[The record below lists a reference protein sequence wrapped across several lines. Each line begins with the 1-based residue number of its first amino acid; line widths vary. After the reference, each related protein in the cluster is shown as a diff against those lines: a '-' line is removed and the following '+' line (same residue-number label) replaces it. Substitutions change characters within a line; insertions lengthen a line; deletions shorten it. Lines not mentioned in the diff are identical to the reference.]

1 MSGRPVALPS
11 ERNHVPS
18 NEMAL
23 PPTAKPPRRGLESFA
38 SRDFRRYQL
47 ARVAVILGAEAQ
59 SVAVAWQ
66 VYSITHRALDLGYTG
81 LALFLPGLLFLL
93 PAGHVADRFDR
104 RRIILVCY
112 SLQVVCTAALLALTR
127 MGLHSVLPIYAVLFL
142 IGTGRAFS
150 GPASSA
156 LIPHL
161 VPEKHFV
168 NAVTWGGAIFQFSNT
183 VGPALGGVLYTLPLL
198 RFFPDTRLEGAGIV
212 YVFTLGTLGWF
223 LVLVSSLAV
232 RPGRMEHRA
241 ASLKVVLAGFRYVFR
256 MPLLL
261 GSFSLD
267 LFVVLLG
274 GAVALMPIFAQDILH
289 TGPRGLGLLRAAPAV
304 GALITSLLLA
314 RFPLRRKAGIR
325 LFVCVAIFGAATIV
339 FGISRSLWISLLAL
353 AFTGASD
360 MISVIIR
367 GSLLQLATPPEMRGR
382 VSAVNSL
389 FVGASNELG
398 EFESGLTAHWW
409 GAVRATIFGGVGSLV
424 VAGLWSALFPGLRRA
439 DELSSAALLGQNK
452 SESEPAP
459 EAATLT

>member
-1 MSGRPVALPS
+1 MSDS
-11 ERNHVPS
+11 
-18 NEMAL
+18 
-23 PPTAKPPRRGLESFA
+23 PTEKPPRRGLESFA
-38 SRDFRRYQL
+38 YRDFRRYQL

-104 RRIILVCY
+104 RQIILVCY
-112 SLQVVCTAALLALTR
+112 SLQIVCTTTLIFLTR
-127 MGLHSVLPIYAVLFL
+127 AGVHRVLPIYAVLFF

-161 VPEKHFV
+161 VPEIHFV
-168 NAVTWGGAIFQFSNT
+168 NAVTWGGAIFQFANT
-183 VGPALGGVLYTLPLL
+183 VGPALGGLLFTLPLAH
-198 RFFPDTRLEGAGIV
+198 FISDTRLEGAGIV
-212 YVFTLGTLGWF
+212 YVFALGTLGWF
-223 LVLVSSLAV
+223 LILVSSLNV
-232 RPGRMEHRA
+232 RPGRMEHRST
-241 ASLKVVLAGFRYVFR
+241 SLRVVLAGFRYVFR
-256 MPLLL
+256 MPMLL

-274 GAVALMPIFAQDILH
+274 GAVALMPIFAQEILH
-289 TGPRGLGLLRAAPAV
+289 TGPRGLGILRAAPAV
-304 GALITSLLLA
+304 GALVTSLVMA
-314 RFPLRRKAGIR
+314 RFPLRRKAGLR
-325 LFVCVAIFGAATIV
+325 LFVCVATFGAATVV
-339 FGISRSLWISLLAL
+339 FGVSRNLWVSLAAL
-353 AFTGASD
+353 AITGAAD

-409 GAVRATIFGGVGSLV
+409 GAVRATIFGGVGSLI
-424 VAGLWSALFPGLRRA
+424 VAGVWSVLFPDLRQT
-439 DELSSAALLGQNK
+439 DELTSAALRRRGQP
-452 SESEPAP
+452 EPAP

>member
-1 MSGRPVALPS
+1 MPSPLP
-11 ERNHVPS
+11 E
-18 NEMAL
+18 
-23 PPTAKPPRRGLESFA
+23 KPPRRGLESFA

-47 ARVAVILGAEAQ
+47 ARVTVILGAEAQ

-104 RRIILVCY
+104 RRIILLCY
-112 SLQVVCTAALLALTR
+112 SLQVLCTAALLVLTR
-127 MGLHSVLPIYAVLFL
+127 IGLHTVLPIYGVLFL
-142 IGTGRAFS
+142 IGAGRAFS

-168 NAVTWGGAIFQFSNT
+168 NAITWGGAIFQFANT
-183 VGPALGGVLYTLPLL
+183 VGPALGGVLFTLPLARL
-198 RFFPDTRLEGAGIV
+198 IPDTRLEGAGIV
-212 YVFTLGTLGWF
+212 YVFTLGSLGWF
-223 LVLVSSLAV
+223 LILVGSLKV

-241 ASLKVVLAGFRYVFR
+241 ASLKVVLAGFRYVFN
-256 MPLLL
+256 MPMLL

-289 TGPRGLGLLRAAPAV
+289 TGPRGLGMLRAAPAV
-304 GALITSLLLA
+304 GALCMSLLLA
-314 RFPLRRKAGIR
+314 RFPLRRNAGVR
-325 LFVCVAIFGAATIV
+325 LFVCVAIFGAATVV
-339 FGISRSLWISLLAL
+339 FGSSRNLWLSLASLAIL
-353 AFTGASD
+353 GAAD

-367 GSLLQLATPPEMRGR
+367 GSLLQLATPSQMRGR

-398 EFESGLTAHWW
+398 EFESGVTAHWW
-409 GAVRATIFGGVGSLV
+409 GAVRATIYGGIGSLV
-424 VAGLWSALFPGLRRA
+424 VAGLWSVLFPQLRQA
-439 DELSSAALLGQNK
+439 DELTSAALLRQSKPGP
-452 SESEPAP
+452 EPTP
-459 EAATLT
+459 GAATLT

>member
-1 MSGRPVALPS
+1 MLSSLPQ
-11 ERNHVPS
+11 
-18 NEMAL
+18 
-23 PPTAKPPRRGLESFA
+23 KPPRRGLESFA

-66 VYSITHRALDLGYTG
+66 VYSITHRPLDLGYTG

-112 SLQVVCTAALLALTR
+112 GLQVLCTTALLMLTR
-127 MGLHSVLPIYAVLFL
+127 LDTRGVIPIYAVLFL

-168 NAVTWGGAIFQFSNT
+168 NAVTWGGAIFQFANT
-183 VGPALGGVLYTLPLL
+183 VGPALGGVLFTLPLTRL
-198 RFFPDTRLEGAGIV
+198 VPDSRLEGPGIV

-223 LVLVSSLAV
+223 LVLVGSLQV

-241 ASLKVVLAGFRYVFR
+241 ASLKVVLAGFRYVFH
-256 MPLLL
+256 MPTLL

-274 GAVALMPIFAQDILH
+274 GAVALMPIFAQEILH
-289 TGPRGLGLLRAAPAV
+289 TGPRGLGMLRAAPAV
-304 GALITSLLLA
+304 GALCMSLVMA
-314 RFPLRRKAGIR
+314 RFPFKRKAGIR
-325 LFVCVAIFGAATIV
+325 LFVCVAVFGAATIV
-339 FGISRSLWISLLAL
+339 FGLSRSLWLSLAAL
-353 AFTGASD
+353 AVSGAAD

-389 FVGASNELG
+389 FIGASNELG
-398 EFESGLTAHWW
+398 EFESGLTAQWW
-409 GAVRATIFGGVGSLV
+409 GAVRATVFGGVGALV
-424 VAGLWSALFPGLRRA
+424 VAGLWSVLFPSLREA
-439 DELSSAALLGQNK
+439 DELTSAALRPQPQV
-452 SESEPAP
+452 EPAGT
-459 EAATLT
+459 ATLS